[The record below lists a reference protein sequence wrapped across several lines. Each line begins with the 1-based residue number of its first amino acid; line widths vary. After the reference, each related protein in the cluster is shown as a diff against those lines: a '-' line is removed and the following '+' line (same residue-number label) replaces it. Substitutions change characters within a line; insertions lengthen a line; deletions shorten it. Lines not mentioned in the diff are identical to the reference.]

1 MSVIP
6 PVTRL
11 AASWVDNADAWTT
24 AVRTGAIPSRRAGTD
39 EAILHAIARAPTG
52 PLIDVGCGEGWLARA
67 ICALGRDVVGIDASA
82 LLIEAAR
89 RAGSAAGP
97 RYEQASYAE
106 LADRG
111 PELGA
116 PFVVAVCNFALLDNE
131 LADALIAIRARVA
144 PPSTSCTAGRYCHRM
159 RSLFVAVSAVLLLA
173 VAGVSFVWPPVLWS
187 LTLLLPLI
195 ARGVADMLQ
204 TRQAIKRNFPL
215 LGHARYLFEAIRP
228 EINQYFVESNHDGR
242 PFSRNDRSVIYQR
255 AKGDTDTLPFG
266 TQKDVYATGYEWINH
281 SLMPVHPDPEHARV
295 LVGGPDCTQP
305 YSASVFNVSGMS
317 YGSLS
322 RNAVLAL
329 NTGAKMGNFAHNT
342 GEGGLSPYHLQPG
355 GDIIWQI
362 GTGYFSC
369 RDKEGRFNETEFAK
383 RAALPNV
390 KMIEIKL
397 SQGAKPGHGG
407 ILPASKLT
415 REIIEIR
422 GVEPGK
428 DVISPPAHSTFS
440 TPTELLQF
448 IKRLRDASGGKPIG
462 FKLCVGKRHEFLGI
476 VKAMMETGI
485 TPDFITVDGGEGG
498 TGAAPLEFSDSVGT
512 PLNEGL
518 SFVHNAL
525 VGAELR
531 DRIRVIASGKVNSGF
546 AMATKV
552 ALGADICNAARA
564 MMFALGC
571 IQALRCNTNQCPTG
585 IATQDRAL
593 EAGLH
598 VGDKSERVARYH
610 RETVKSFFEV
620 LGAAGLQRPR
630 DLKPWFVMKR
640 VSAMEIRSY
649 ADIYP
654 QLVAGQLLTSPQ
666 TSGMTRA
673 WELASAAR
681 F

>member
-1 MSVIP
+1 M
-6 PVTRL
+6 
-11 AASWVDNADAWTT
+11 
-24 AVRTGAIPSRRAGTD
+24 RT
-39 EAILHAIARAPTG
+39 
-52 PLIDVGCGEGWLARA
+52 
-67 ICALGRDVVGIDASA
+67 
-82 LLIEAAR
+82 
-89 RAGSAAGP
+89 
-97 RYEQASYAE
+97 
-106 LADRG
+106 
-111 PELGA
+111 
-116 PFVVAVCNFALLDNE
+116 
-131 LADALIAIRARVA
+131 
-144 PPSTSCTAGRYCHRM
+144 
-159 RSLFVAVSAVLLLA
+159 LFVAVSAVLLLA
-173 VAGVSFVWPPVLWS
+173 VAGVSLVWPPAVWS
-187 LTLLLPLI
+187 LVILLPLI
-195 ARGVADMLQ
+195 ARGVADMVQ

-215 LGHARYLFEAIRP
+215 IGHARYLFEAIRP

-281 SLMPVHPDPEHARV
+281 SLMPVHPDPQHARV
-295 LVGGPDCTQP
+295 IVGGPDCTQP
-305 YSASVFNVSGMS
+305 YSSSVFNVSGMS

-329 NTGAKMGNFAHNT
+329 NTGAKLGNFAHNT

-369 RDKEGRFNETEFAK
+369 RDKAGRFNESEFAK
-383 RAALPNV
+383 RATLPNV

-415 REIIEIR
+415 PEIVAIR
-422 GVEPGK
+422 GVEPGF
-428 DVISPPAHSTFS
+428 DVISPPAHTAFS

-448 IKRLRDASGGKPIG
+448 IKQLREASGGKPIG

-531 DRIRVIASGKVNSGF
+531 DRIRLIASGKVNTGF

-552 ALGADICNAARA
+552 ALGADICHAARA

-620 LGAAGLQRPR
+620 LGAAGLQRPQE
-630 DLKPWFVMKR
+630 LKPWFVMKR
-640 VSAMEIRSY
+640 VSSMEIRSY

-666 TSGMTRA
+666 TSGMSRA
-673 WELASAAR
+673 WDLASAVR

>member
-1 MSVIP
+1 MRTLFSV
-6 PVTRL
+6 TS
-11 AASWVDNADAWTT
+11 AAVVLVVA
-24 AVRTGAIPSRRAGTD
+24 
-39 EAILHAIARAPTG
+39 AIA
-52 PLIDVGCGEGWLARA
+52 W
-67 ICALGRDVVGIDASA
+67 
-82 LLIEAAR
+82 
-89 RAGSAAGP
+89 
-97 RYEQASYAE
+97 
-106 LADRG
+106 
-111 PELGA
+111 
-116 PFVVAVCNFALLDNE
+116 F
-131 LADALIAIRARVA
+131 
-144 PPSTSCTAGRYCHRM
+144 
-159 RSLFVAVSAVLLLA
+159 
-173 VAGVSFVWPPVLWS
+173 WPPVLWS
-187 LTLLLPLI
+187 YVVILPLI

-204 TRQAIKRNFPL
+204 TKQAIKRNFPL
-215 LGHARYLFEAIRP
+215 IGHARYLLEMIRP
-228 EINQYFVESNHDGR
+228 EVNQYFIESNSDGK

-255 AKGDTDTLPFG
+255 AKGELDTLPFG

-281 SLMPVHPDPEHARV
+281 SLAPVHPDEQFARV

-322 RNAVLAL
+322 KNAVLAL
-329 NTGAKMGNFAHNT
+329 NTGAKMGGFAHNT
-342 GEGGLSPYHLQPG
+342 GEGGLSPYHLEPG
-355 GDIIWQI
+355 GDIFWQI

-369 RDKEGRFNETEFAK
+369 RDKQGRFSETEFAK
-383 RAALPNV
+383 RATLPNV

-415 REIIEIR
+415 PEIVEIR

-428 DVISPPAHSTFS
+428 DVISPPAHTAFS
-440 TPTELLQF
+440 TPLEMLQF
-448 IKRLRDASGGKPIG
+448 IKRLREASGGKPIG

-476 VKAMMETGI
+476 VKAMMQSGI

-531 DRIRVIASGKVNSGF
+531 ERIRVIASGKVNTGF

-552 ALGADICNAARA
+552 ALGADMCNAARA
-564 MMFALGC
+564 MMFAIGC
-571 IQALRCNTNQCPTG
+571 IQALRCNSNKCPTG
-585 IATQDRAL
+585 VATQDPDL
-593 EAGLH
+593 VEGLH
-598 VGDKSERVARYH
+598 VGDKSHRVARYH

-620 LGAAGLQRPR
+620 LGAAGLQRPQ

-654 QLVAGQLLTSPQ
+654 QLTRGQLLTKPE
-666 TSGMTRA
+666 TTGMSRA
-673 WELASAAR
+673 WEQAHAMH